1 MILTPLELQS
11 STWIKLS
18 GHFRARLDQLRGQN
32 DGDLGEVDTA
42 RLRGRIL
49 MLRELLEIGNPI
61 PDIPNE

>member
-18 GHFRARLDQLRGQN
+18 SHFRERLDQLRGQN

-49 MLRELLEIGNPI
+49 MLRELLEIGNLAI
-61 PDIPNE
+61 EVSDE